1 ADWSLL
7 GWTARVLGDR
17 GWGLLGCSGTEVG
30 TKENVWMRLGF
41 RGYLDDA
48 RCSAGFSAGTEV

>member
-1 ADWSLL
+1 
-7 GWTARVLGDR
+7 
-17 GWGLLGCSGTEVG
+17 
-30 TKENVWMRLGF
+30 MRLGF